1 MTLIKGVR
9 GEDCRGEFL
18 RETFLKKERKKK
30 KNHPPLH
37 LFFPVDIPLP
47 PSPSPSLISLTK
59 FLCAITTLIII
70 IIVTTLRCY
79 IFTLRQRYNSLS
91 RRERFY

>member
-47 PSPSPSLISLTK
+47 PSPSLPLSL
-59 FLCAITTLIII
+59 A
-70 IIVTTLRCY
+70 
-79 IFTLRQRYNSLS
+79 
-91 RRERFY
+91 

>member
-47 PSPSPSLISLTK
+47 L
-59 FLCAITTLIII
+59 
-70 IIVTTLRCY
+70 
-79 IFTLRQRYNSLS
+79 SLS
-91 RRERFY
+91 H